1 MVIDSDIKIYC
12 PRLVLIAGSGRNVG
26 KTFLAEQFVRE
37 LSQSQQVIGLKI
49 SSHMHVLNDDV
60 IVKAGDGVNWII
72 GEEQNSHSTKDSGRL
87 LKAGATQVIYAQIK
101 MDTYLP
107 EVIKWLQKILLND
120 QIVVCES
127 AALGQYIEPGC
138 AFFVSGANG
147 GKQCCWDFNYTKVE
161 SKNKTLI
168 NPPLIR
174 WSQNS
179 WSI

>member
-1 MVIDSDIKIYC
+1 MHC

-26 KTFLAEQFVRE
+26 KTFLAEQFIRE

-60 IVKAGDGVNWII
+60 IVKAGDGVNWVI
-72 GEEQNSHSTKDSGRL
+72 GEEQNRHSNKDSGRL

-101 MDTYLP
+101 TDQFLH
-107 EVIKWLQKILLND
+107 EVVNWLKAVLLND

-127 AALGQYIEPGC
+127 AALGQYVKPGC
-138 AFFVSGANG
+138 AFFVSDANAS
-147 GKQCCWDFNYTKVE
+147 KQCRWDFHYTKVE
-161 SKNKTLI
+161 SKNQMLI

-174 WSQNS
+174 WSQNT
-179 WSI
+179 WNL